1 MNTFDFAR
9 QELDKYLNLMGACAE
24 IFLATNS
31 EKFNTG
37 KFSDYSPALDD
48 AFSVKFSGGKG
59 KIEAS
64 NERAMLLGV
73 YHFLKA
79 QGCRFIHPG
88 KDGEL
93 IPKKSHL
100 NDVNETVYANCRHR
114 GTTDGGCGGGIEG
127 MIRYIDFLP
136 KIMMNSYFIEMT
148 DFLWDMRYYYTY
160 QNNPYKSARD
170 VSREEYNRWY
180 KLLLDEITKRGLIFH
195 GAGHGWTN
203 MLMDGITETKRI
215 STIRLTNDTTECK
228 NPEILAMVNGKRA
241 LQNQTPVNTN
251 LCYSNSSVRR
261 NLVSKICEY
270 SESHPEIEYLH
281 IWLGD
286 AYANFCECEE
296 CRKKSPSDW
305 YVVLLNEL
313 DLELTRRKSKQKL
326 VFLVYFELLYP
337 PKEERLLN
345 ESRFTLLFCP
355 FGRDFTKRYSEWQ
368 ELPYTP
374 VKLNSF
380 DPPRDMHMGL
390 YLSQLRD
397 WKKVF
402 SGDSM
407 VFDYNLYDGAGVLD
421 LTGLTQSKIVSDD
434 CLFLKSIG
442 LSGRIEC
449 GSTHLMTPTPIIY
462 HSMASSLFYGRGV
475 DESAFLH
482 DVFGSD
488 KAEEFLKATDC
499 LPIDYML
506 RRKDTLTDAE
516 LSKIKKAKELI
527 CDFKKSAKA
536 LNAENEMQKNS
547 LIRLLDYTDLLEF
560 VFDIAEKKPSG
571 FDESTK
577 EALTEKLRFIVFG
590 LEEKYPLT
598 FDATPLFEHIRAF
611 IRGYKD

>member
-1 MNTFDFAR
+1 MKTLDFAR
-9 QELDKYLNLMGACAE
+9 QELDKYLNLMGARARVSLKTE
-24 IFLATNS
+24 P
-31 EKFNTG
+31 EKFDIG
-37 KFSDYSPALDD
+37 KFTAYSPSLDD
-48 AFSVKFSGGKG
+48 AFEIEFSEESGT
-59 KIEAS
+59 IVAT
-64 NERAMLLGV
+64 NERAVLLGV
-73 YHFLKA
+73 YHFLKM

-93 IPKKSHL
+93 VPKRSSL
-100 NDVNETVYANCRHR
+100 SDINETVYANCRHR
-114 GTTDGGCGGGIEG
+114 GTTDGGCGGGIDG
-127 MIRYIDFLP
+127 MIQYIDFLP

-160 QNNPYKSARD
+160 QNNPYKTARD
-170 VSREEYNRWY
+170 VSREEYNEWY

-203 MLMDGITETKRI
+203 MLMDGIEETKRI

-261 NLVSKICEY
+261 KLIDKICEY

-286 AYANFCECEE
+286 AYANFCECDE
-296 CRKKSPSDW
+296 CRKKSPTDW
-305 YVVLLNEL
+305 YVKLLNEL
-313 DLELTRRKSKQKL
+313 DFELTSRKSKQKL

-337 PKEERLLN
+337 PKEERIIN
-345 ESRFTLLFCP
+345 ENRFTLLFCP
-355 FGRDFTKRYSEWQ
+355 FGRDFTKRYSDWQ

-374 VKLNSF
+374 VELNRF

-397 WKKVF
+397 WKRVF
-402 SGDSM
+402 SGDSI

-434 CLFLKSIG
+434 CLFLKNIG
-442 LSGRIEC
+442 LYGRIEC

-462 HSMASSLFYGRGV
+462 HAMASALFYGKSP
-475 DESAFLH
+475 DESAFLR
-482 DVFGSD
+482 DAFGSD
-488 KAEEFLKATDC
+488 KAAEFLKAINC

-506 RRKDTLTDAE
+506 RRRDTLTDAE
-516 LSKIKKAKELI
+516 MSKIKRAKELI
-527 CDFKKSAKA
+527 CDFRKSAEA
-536 LNAENEMQKNS
+536 LTLENEMQKGS
-547 LIRLLDYTDLLEF
+547 LTRLLDYTELLDF
-560 VFDIAEKKPSG
+560 VFDIAEKKPRG
-571 FDESTK
+571 FSECEK
-577 EALTEKLRFIVFG
+577 EELIEKLRFTVFG

-598 FDATPLFEHIRAF
+598 FDASPLFEHMRAF